1 MMQAISRSTFLQQ
14 SALVLAALS
23 TSPAGLLKK
32 SPLKLSFS
40 TLGCPDWTFDQIV
53 SFAVEHGFS
62 GIELRGILR
71 QLDPSKIQEFS
82 DAAHIAATNQ
92 KMKASKLSFADLGSS
107 CNLHI
112 ADPVKRKENLDNG
125 RQFIDLAQ
133 QVGCPYVR
141 VYPNNFPPEE
151 DKQVVIDRIVA
162 GFRELGDYASGKK
175 VMVLMETHGDAV
187 HAADLVQIMEKTN
200 HPNTGLIW
208 DICNMWT
215 IAKEPP
221 QEVYP
226 QIKKWVHHTHIKD
239 AKLVDGKPQYV
250 YLGQGEVPILEAIDL
265 LRKDG
270 YQGYFSFEWEKLWHP
285 ELGDPAAAFADYA
298 TVMNKRR

>member
-1 MMQAISRSTFLQQ
+1 MQPISRTTFIRQ
-14 SALVLAALS
+14 SSMALAALS
-23 TSPAGLLKK
+23 VARFGFFGPQ
-32 SPLKLSFS
+32 PLRLSFS

-53 SFAVEHGFS
+53 DFAATHGFS
-62 GIELRGILR
+62 GIEFRGILR
-71 QLDPSKIQEFS
+71 QLDPSKCE
-82 DAAHIAATNQ
+82 DLNEAGRIAATLQ
-92 KMKASKLSFADLGSS
+92 KMKSHKLSFVDLGSS

-112 ADPVKRKENLDNG
+112 ADPAKRKENLDNG

-133 QVGCPYVR
+133 QLSCPYVR

-151 DKQVVIDRIVA
+151 DKNAVIERIVT

-187 HAADLVQIMEKTN
+187 HVNDVVQIMEKTN

-208 DICNMWT
+208 DISNMWT
-215 IAKEPP
+215 VAKEAPS
-221 QEVYP
+221 EVYP
-226 QIKKWVHHTHIKD
+226 KIKKWIHHTHIKD
-239 AKLVDGKPQYV
+239 AKLVDGKPQYT
-250 YLGQGEVPILEAIDL
+250 YLGQGEVPIFEAIDL

-270 YQGYFSFEWEKLWHP
+270 YKGYFSFEWEKLWHP
-285 ELGDPAAAFADYA
+285 ELGDPALAFADYA